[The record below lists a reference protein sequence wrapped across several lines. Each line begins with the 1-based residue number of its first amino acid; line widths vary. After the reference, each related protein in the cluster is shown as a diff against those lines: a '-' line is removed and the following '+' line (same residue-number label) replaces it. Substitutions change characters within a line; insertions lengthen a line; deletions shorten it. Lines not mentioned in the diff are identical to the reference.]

1 MSQNRRLQV
10 VGNMHIRIVITH
22 QETAVLVIEDNPDAD
37 LPAYRR
43 VQGPPMLIEDVT
55 DTAPAGMQLARA
67 APRSNM
73 TRRDNIFTVNLLEV
87 RDTIAAVTVFD
98 ACLDEFDALS
108 KRHVATKASW
118 EPNYELHVI
127 TGIGRKR
134 NLVEAGLDRC
144 GITWHR
150 PYANG
155 RENEGA
161 VVVRP
166 QRNVGFGC

>member
-1 MSQNRRLQV
+1 ML
-10 VGNMHIRIVITH
+10 
-22 QETAVLVIEDNPDAD
+22 AIEDNIYAD
-37 LPAYRR
+37 MPQPAYRR
-43 VQGPPMLIEDVT
+43 VQGPPMLIEGIT
-55 DTAPAGMQLARA
+55 DLAPARMQLVPAARSS
-67 APRSNM
+67 PRSNM
-73 TRRDNIFTVNLLEV
+73 TRRDNVFTANLIEV
-87 RDTIAAVTVFD
+87 RDTIAAIAVFN
-98 ACLDEFDALS
+98 ACLDEFDMLS
-108 KRHVATKASW
+108 KRHVATKGSW
-118 EPNYELHVI
+118 EPNYELHLI

-144 GITWHR
+144 GIMWHR